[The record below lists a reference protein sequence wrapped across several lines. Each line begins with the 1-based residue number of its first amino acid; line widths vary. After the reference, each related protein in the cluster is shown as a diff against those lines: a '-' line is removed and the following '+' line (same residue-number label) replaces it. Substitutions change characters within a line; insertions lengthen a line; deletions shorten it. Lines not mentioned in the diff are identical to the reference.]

1 LEEVAS
7 FLESYERSV
16 HDERK
21 DLQTKL
27 SDGKKKIA
35 VLESELKYLK
45 SDHSKAASRKKISA
59 CDELSRF

>member
-27 SDGKKKIA
+27 SDVKKKIA

-45 SDHSKAASRKKISA
+45 SDNSKAASRKKISA
-59 CDELSRF
+59 CDEL

>member
-1 LEEVAS
+1 MEEVAS

-27 SDGKKKIA
+27 SDVKKKIA

-45 SDHSKAASRKKISA
+45 SDNSKAASRKKISA
-59 CDELSRF
+59 CDEL